1 MSGPASTNAPLNA
14 GNVTLPGFAEPVA
27 QAQACFRAVLE
38 AMSRPGTLTTAG
50 DGLAVPTPLA
60 PATAAVLLTLVDYD
74 TPLWLDAASAPA
86 RDWIA
91 FHCGAAFTPQAS
103 NAAFALALSLPD
115 LATLSPG
122 THEQPETSA
131 TIILQVASLRN
142 GPRYRLRGPGL
153 RTDATLPVTGL
164 PDDFAAIWQR
174 NRGGFPLGIDLVLC
188 AGTTLA
194 ALPRSVTVEA
204 V

>member
-1 MSGPASTNAPLNA
+1 MSGPV
-14 GNVTLPGFAEPVA
+14 NVTLPGFAEPVA

-50 DGLAVPTPLA
+50 EGLTVPAPLA
-60 PATAAVLLTLVDYD
+60 PATAAVLLTLVDHD
-74 TPLWLDAASAPA
+74 TPLWLDATCAPA

-91 FHCGAAFTPQAS
+91 FHCGTGFTEHPAD
-103 NAAFALALSLPD
+103 AAFALALSLPD

-131 TIILQVASLRN
+131 TVVLQVASLHD

-153 RTDATLPVTGL
+153 RADAVLPVTGL
-164 PDDFAAIWQR
+164 PDDFDAIWQR
-174 NRGGFPLGIDLVLC
+174 NRNGFPLGIDLVLC

>member
-1 MSGPASTNAPLNA
+1 MSGPV
-14 GNVTLPGFAEPVA
+14 NVALPGFAEPVE

-38 AMSRPGTLTTAG
+38 AMSRPGKLTTAG
-50 DGLAVPTPLA
+50 EGLTVPAPLA
-60 PATAAVLLTLVDYD
+60 PATAAVLLTLVDHD
-74 TPLWLDAASAPA
+74 TPLWLDAACAPA

-91 FHCGAAFTPQAS
+91 FHCGVGFTDRPA
-103 NAAFALALSLPD
+103 NAAFALALGLPD

-131 TIILQVASLRN
+131 TVILQAASLCE
-142 GPRYRLRGPGL
+142 GARYRLRGPGL
-153 RTDATLPVTGL
+153 RTAALLAVSGL
-164 PDDFAAIWQR
+164 PDDFVSIWQR
-174 NRGGFPLGIDLVLC
+174 NRGSFPLGVDLVLC